1 MERIKRLIVVVL
13 LLFFAS
19 CGAQKNLPPAEITQ
33 KDSVTVVVKKVV
45 EYRDSLIYVEV
56 PVEVEKVI
64 MAATDTSHLETSLA
78 VSEAWVTDGKLN
90 HTIAHKKTKIEK
102 EIVIPETHTET
113 ITEKVESS
121 ERVEYVEV
129 EAELSSW
136 QNFLIVFGKIAMA
149 AVALLVII
157 VSLKR
162 FI

>member
-19 CGAQKNLPPAEITQ
+19 CGAQKNLPPTETQ
-33 KDSVTVVVKKVV
+33 KDSVTIIVKEVVK
-45 EYRDSLIYVEV
+45 YRDSLIYVEV

-90 HTIAHKKTKIEK
+90 HTLAHKKTKIEK
-102 EIVIPETHTET
+102 EVVIPETHTQT
-113 ITEKVESS
+113 STEKVESS

-149 AVALLVII
+149 GVALLVII

-162 FI
+162 FM